1 MKPFKALRGLLQN
14 LTFGRLKKTEN
25 DANTTSKHLISKSFS
40 KDEDT
45 FMFI

>member
-1 MKPFKALRGLLQN
+1 MKLFKALKKQLQK
-14 LTFGRLKKTEN
+14 LTFGRLQKHQNVQSTLPKT
-25 DANTTSKHLISKSFS
+25 LISKSFS